1 MAVYRRVYDSRYL
14 FVFYY
19 TRQLTRNHCVNLKCK
34 IVNASKINKYSA
46 SITVTSCRGS
56 DVCPFLL
63 RDAVL
68 ARYLLLSCMC
78 PSVCPSQAGI
88 VSKRLDESSQVLPWG
103 LLSTYPTLCYK
114 EIWLFPQI
122 RVHCKKYPYI
132 NGQFFRKIH
141 GTGPY
146 TLQFRLLTERQ
157 RSTRNTSDCFPMSF
171 STRIHTSFFR
181 QPGYAVS
188 TRRLPA
194 TGMITRQHPV

>member
-1 MAVYRRVYDSRYL
+1 MPLFTKQRKLVAALLRVAGVTAGLADSSLMAVYRRVYDSRYL

-63 RDAVL
+63 RDSVL
-68 ARYLLLSCMC
+68 ARYLLLSGMC

-103 LLSTYPTLCYK
+103 FFPPIPHCVIRKFGYSHKLGYTVRNIRILTDSSSVKSTEL
-114 EIWLFPQI
+114 
-122 RVHCKKYPYI
+122 V
-132 NGQFFRKIH
+132 
-141 GTGPY
+141 
-146 TLQFRLLTERQ
+146 
-157 RSTRNTSDCFPMSF
+157 
-171 STRIHTSFFR
+171 RIHCSSV
-181 QPGYAVS
+181 Y
-188 TRRLPA
+188 
-194 TGMITRQHPV
+194 

>member
-1 MAVYRRVYDSRYL
+1 MTRVTCL
-14 FVFYY
+14 FFYY

-56 DVCPFLL
+56 DVCPFLM
-63 RDAVL
+63 RDSVL
-68 ARYLLLSCMC
+68 ARYLLLSGMC
-78 PSVCPSQAGI
+78 PSVCPPQAGI
-88 VSKRLDESSQVLPWG
+88 VSKRLDESSKVLPWG
-103 LLSTYPTLCYK
+103 LLSTHPTLCYK

-122 RVHCKKYPYI
+122 RV
-132 NGQFFRKIH
+132 QFFRKIH